1 MVTYCWTVVR
11 HVAPRLHHPAAHLVH
26 RSGSILHRL
35 PKFAHHPFHPTMLVC
50 RALPLGL
57 ASAGLLNIAATEPP
71 GHLVTP
77 SVFVQP
83 LGRFVEPYQT
93 SGLPPLPSPFACCSG
108 QFAPP
113 NDPGIKL
120 SLTTPVGDPGPI
132 DPGPVDPGPV
142 GDPGLLGDPP
152 TIVTPI
158 VDQGPPPP
166 NSVAE
171 PSSVVVVLGALA
183 SLLLFRRY
191 CRVRA

>member
-1 MVTYCWTVVR
+1 MITHCWTVVR
-11 HVAPRLHHPAAHLVH
+11 HIAPRLHHHAAHLVH
-26 RSGSILHRL
+26 RSGRILHRL

-77 SVFVQP
+77 SALVQP

-113 NDPGIKL
+113 NDPGMKP
-120 SLTTPVGDPGPI
+120 SLTTLVGDPGPVE
-132 DPGPVDPGPV
+132 PGPVDPGPV
-142 GDPGLLGDPP
+142 GDPPVTVPPIADP
-152 TIVTPI
+152 
-158 VDQGPPPP
+158 GPPPT
-166 NSVAE
+166 NSVDE
-171 PSSVVVVLGALA
+171 PSSVVVVLAGLA
-183 SLLLFRRY
+183 SLLLFRRD